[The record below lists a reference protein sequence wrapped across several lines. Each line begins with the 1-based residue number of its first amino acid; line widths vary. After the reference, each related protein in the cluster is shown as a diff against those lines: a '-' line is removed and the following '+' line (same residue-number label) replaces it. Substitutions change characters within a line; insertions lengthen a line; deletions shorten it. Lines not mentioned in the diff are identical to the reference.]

1 MSRFEQLQ
9 AVRVRLQFGGT
20 AMLISQEKLVNNAD
34 ALISADQISADQIST
49 DQLIRSSPADKC
61 LSVVF

>member
-1 MSRFEQLQ
+1 
-9 AVRVRLQFGGT
+9 
-20 AMLISQEKLVNNAD
+20 MLISQEKLVNNAD
-34 ALISADQISADQIST
+34 ALISADQISADQFST